1 MREGVLVLK
10 RRIKKGKAKRDKLPA
25 ALKRSES
32 AMSMGSVASDGSE
45 SGGSESGSGGGV
57 EEEEEEEERGADDG
71 FFHVEAQRDRERSRN
86 HDGY

>member
-45 SGGSESGSGGGV
+45 SGGSESGSGGV
-57 EEEEEEEERGADDG
+57 EEEEEEERGADDG
-71 FFHVEAQRDRERSRN
+71 FCHVEEERHRERSRN
-86 HDGY
+86 HNGY

>member
-25 ALKRSES
+25 ALKRCES

-57 EEEEEEEERGADDG
+57 EEEEEEEQRGGDDG
-71 FFHVEAQRDRERSRN
+71 FYHDEDERHRERSRN
-86 HDGY
+86 NNGY

>member
-45 SGGSESGSGGGV
+45 SGVSESGSGGGGD
-57 EEEEEEEERGADDG
+57 EEDEEEEEERVAR
-71 FFHVEAQRDRERSRN
+71 HRERQN
-86 HDGY
+86 NNKGY

>member
-45 SGGSESGSGGGV
+45 SGVSESGGDGGGD
-57 EEEEEEEERGADDG
+57 EEDDDEEEEERDAR
-71 FFHVEAQRDRERSRN
+71 HRERRN
-86 HDGY
+86 NNKGY

>member
-71 FFHVEAQRDRERSRN
+71 FFHVEAQRDGERSRN

>member
-45 SGGSESGSGGGV
+45 SGVSESGGDGGGD
-57 EEEEEEEERGADDG
+57 EEDDEEEEERDAR
-71 FFHVEAQRDRERSRN
+71 HRERRN
-86 HDGY
+86 NNKGY